1 MKTLET
7 ERLILRDWQESDLA
21 DMYEYAKVEGVGEM
35 AGWQHHESIETSK
48 TILDGFIRDG
58 DVYAIV
64 LKENNK
70 VIGSLGIHD
79 RSNLSAGYEADVQ
92 REIGYVLSK
101 KYWGKGLVPEA
112 TRAAI
117 RYAFEDLNVDVLWCG
132 HFLINPQS
140 QRVIEKTGFKYYG
153 EYISKAKALN
163 KVFDGKKYIMTKED
177 YQQSAE

>member
-1 MKTLET
+1 
-7 ERLILRDWQESDLA
+7 
-21 DMYEYAKVEGVGEM
+21 V
-35 AGWQHHESIETSK
+35 
-48 TILDGFIRDG
+48 F
-58 DVYAIV
+58 AIV
-64 LKENNK
+64 LKENKK

-79 RSNLSAGYEADVQ
+79 RSDLSTDYEADVQ

-101 KYWGKGLVPEA
+101 KHWGKGLMPEA

-117 RYAFEDLNVDVLWCG
+117 RYAFDELGADVLWCG

-153 EYISKAKALN
+153 EYISESKSLN

-177 YQQSAE
+177 YQKSAE